1 MPPSE
6 RRCRVVSTI
15 APSEDESVKTTPLH
29 DASAPVACTLSSEEV
44 PDRLETFERI
54 RTALQRLERTEHGL
68 LLHFAADPEFE
79 AVLRRFVID
88 EKNCCQFFGFD
99 VNSEA
104 GLTLQWDAP
113 PTAAGL
119 VDQLQSFFTG
129 TEPARL
135 VPGLL

>member
-1 MPPSE
+1 
-6 RRCRVVSTI
+6 
-15 APSEDESVKTTPLH
+15 VKTTPLH
-29 DASAPVACTLSSEEV
+29 DATAPVACTLSSEEV
-44 PDRLETFERI
+44 PDRLETFECI
-54 RTALQRLERTEHGL
+54 RTALQRLERT
-68 LLHFAADPEFE
+68 
-79 AVLRRFVID
+79 
-88 EKNCCQFFGFD
+88 
-99 VNSEA
+99 EA